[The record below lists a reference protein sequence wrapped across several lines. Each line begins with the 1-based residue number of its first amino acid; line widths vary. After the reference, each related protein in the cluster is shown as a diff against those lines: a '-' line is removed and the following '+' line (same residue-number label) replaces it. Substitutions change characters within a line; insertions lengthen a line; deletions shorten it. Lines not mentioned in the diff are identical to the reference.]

1 MMGKASAQTGRAR
14 RADAGLIRTTERDL
28 RLLRIVGEQYALSV
42 PQLARLMGRSEHA
55 GRWLRERWQRA
66 GWVEGRALIVG
77 QPPFVWLTR
86 RGLSAAG
93 LDYPVWRLTPGALAT
108 SPR

>member
-1 MMGKASAQTGRAR
+1 MGSTAAQTTEQTTRRR

-42 PQLARLMGRSEHA
+42 PQLARLMGRSRHA

-66 GWVEGRALIVG
+66 GWVEGRALIG
-77 QPPFVWLTR
+77 R
-86 RGLSAAG
+86 RWSASSG
-93 LDYPVWRLTPGALAT
+93 
-108 SPR
+108 